1 MYIRR
6 TVVSN
11 MLTQGLSSHLA
22 MYTSNVYFKGGTH
35 KCEKYKLKNVIRVVS

>member
-11 MLTQGLSSHLA
+11 MLTDGKCSVFLSSDLSL
-22 MYTSNVYFKGGTH
+22 MCDTDKKCSVQH
-35 KCEKYKLKNVIRVVS
+35 KFIHFG

>member
-11 MLTQGLSSHLA
+11 MLTGYRNPYPD
-22 MYTSNVYFKGGTH
+22 MYPYKKTH
-35 KCEKYKLKNVIRVVS
+35 PKPVGIPLL